1 MKRGAAALALLA
13 LVAVIGVALR
23 RGGDEAA
30 PPVDAGPP
38 PGFDGGV
45 AVHDAPSDAPS
56 APIAP
61 AAAEIVAEPSA
72 GPGAGSIEAAIE
84 PAAPST
90 VTVVAQHDHHRDLFV
105 LVAIDRSAPAAVEPA
120 AEEPADEPAA
130 DEPSDEGEEDLPDEE
145 PDEEP
150 EEEPCV
156 EEEGNDDAYCD
167 CMRAL
172 GATPDEGWRLALG
185 QPVVRFE
192 VVLLSRRD
200 DGYRALARHEVT
212 APLLLDADWAD
223 PAELRVNDLDDDGRP
238 EVTAIFSFAV
248 PDCDTFDDVVG
259 TLGVILDGADLH
271 EEAVF
276 SRVLVRSGGD
286 SDVNGESR
294 ETVWRVA
301 SDDAGRPELR
311 VRETW
316 HTSESDPPDFDSRE
330 AGGDRSVVCPYDAA
344 ADRFVC
350 PEPIGTALFEQAL
363 PAR

>member
-13 LVAVIGVALR
+13 LLVVIGVALT
-23 RGGDEAA
+23 RGRDEVA
-30 PPVDAGPP
+30 PPAVDAGPP
-38 PGFDGGV
+38 PGFDGG
-45 AVHDAPSDAPS
+45 AVLDAASDAPS
-56 APIAP
+56 APSAPSAP
-61 AAAEIVAEPSA
+61 AAAEIVAAPSA

-84 PAAPST
+84 PDAPAT

-105 LVAIDRSAPAAVEPA
+105 LVAIDRSAPVDDTSPAPDDAIDEPTVE
-120 AEEPADEPAA
+120 EDPADE
-130 DEPSDEGEEDLPDEE
+130 GE

-150 EEEPCV
+150 CV
-156 EEEGNDDAYCD
+156 AEEGNDDAYCD

-200 DGYRALARHEVT
+200 DGYRALARRELT

-223 PAELRVNDLDDDGRP
+223 PAELRVNDLDDDGRV

-271 EEAVF
+271 EEAAF
-276 SRVLVRSGGD
+276 SRALVRSGGD

-330 AGGDRSVVCPYDAA
+330 AGGDRTVVCPYDAA
-344 ADRFVC
+344 GDRFVC